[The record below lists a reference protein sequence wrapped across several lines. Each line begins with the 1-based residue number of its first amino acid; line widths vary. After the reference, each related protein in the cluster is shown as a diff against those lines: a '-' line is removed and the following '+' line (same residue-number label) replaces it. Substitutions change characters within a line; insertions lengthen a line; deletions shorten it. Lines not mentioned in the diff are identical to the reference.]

1 LKNEFEKNFFKKK
14 ALSPSPLF
22 FLPSRPNLSLFL
34 FLLAREGFQA
44 NGLFPA
50 RASGLHRPSLLPA
63 GPARAVSLFL
73 LNTRG

>member
-1 LKNEFEKNFFKKK
+1 LKNEFEKNFKKRK
-14 ALSPSPLF
+14 PSLPLLSSFSLAGPTFLF
-22 FLPSRPNLSLFL
+22 